1 VKKVLAGWCFLM
13 YLYSCDSVAAD
24 TPSLEG
30 RYVGYF
36 HRSGSDTAEVLLEFM
51 GYQFKG
57 ESNATGY
64 PVIGNG
70 YFKQNDESI
79 NFDDANQWASNL
91 EGSLILE
98 GDFQYQQNIDGTIRI
113 WKEENNTTDEYI
125 LKRCMQ

>member
-1 VKKVLAGWCFLM
+1 MM

-57 ESNATGY
+57 QSNAAGY

-70 YFKQNDESI
+70 SFRQTDASI
-79 NFDDANQWASNL
+79 NFSDSTQWASNSD
-91 EGSLILE
+91 GSLVLE
-98 GDFQYQQNIDGTIRI
+98 GDYQYQENIDGTIRI
-113 WKEENNTTDEYI
+113 WKETSNTTDEYI
-125 LKRCMQ
+125 LKRSLH